1 MMMSKG
7 SLGEPYFP
15 FQIMRNLYG
24 YIDRTIKSIMSK
36 WRVKSNEIFIDNR
49 YFMNSQT
56 TLH

>member
-24 YIDRTIKSIMSK
+24 YIDRTIKSIMRK
-36 WRVKSNEIFIDNR
+36 WRVMKFLLIID
-49 YFMNSQT
+49 
-56 TLH
+56 TL